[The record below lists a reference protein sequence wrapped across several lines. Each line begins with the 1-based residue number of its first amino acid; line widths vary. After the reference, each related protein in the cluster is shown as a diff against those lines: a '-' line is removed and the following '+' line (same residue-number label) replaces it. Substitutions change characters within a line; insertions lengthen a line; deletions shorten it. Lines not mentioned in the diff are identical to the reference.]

1 MRSSPGWL
9 TCRSCPSPPP
19 RPPGFPSPDADT
31 EASPK
36 RRAILEAAA
45 GLFMAEGLA
54 AVSMDA
60 VARAAGVSKATL
72 YAHFSGKDALF
83 TEIVQNN
90 CRRLQDSADAA
101 LVDHALPLERAL
113 AQLGTRWLG
122 FLLQPKV
129 RALHRVVLAES
140 GRSPELAAAFY
151 QAGPMTLRRWLEE
164 WLEGEQARGRL
175 RPDAP
180 VPLVAEQFFAL
191 LRGDLF
197 MRATLNLVPEIDP
210 AAIAGQATAAARAI
224 VRLYGVDAAG

>member
-1 MRSSPGWL
+1 MSL
-9 TCRSCPSPPP
+9 AAAD
-19 RPPGFPSPDADT
+19 PDTD
-31 EASPK
+31 ASPK

-45 GLFMAEGLA
+45 ALFMAEGLA

-83 TEIVQNN
+83 TEIVQGN

-113 AQLGTRWLG
+113 TQLGTRWLG
-122 FLLQPKV
+122 FLLQPRV

-151 QAGPMTLRRWLEE
+151 QAGPVTLRRWLEQ
-164 WLEGEQARGRL
+164 WLEGEKARGRL
-175 RPDAP
+175 AP
-180 VPLVAEQFFAL
+180 EASEALVAEQFFAL

-197 MRATLNLVPEIDP
+197 MRATLNLAPDISPEAV
-210 AAIAGQATAAARAI
+210 AAQAAAAARAI
-224 VRLYGVDAAG
+224 VRLYGADATG

>member
-1 MRSSPGWL
+1 MSL
-9 TCRSCPSPPP
+9 AAAD
-19 RPPGFPSPDADT
+19 PDTD
-31 EASPK
+31 ASPK

-45 GLFMAEGLA
+45 ALFMAEGLA

-83 TEIVQNN
+83 TEIVQGN
-90 CRRLQDSADAA
+90 CRRLQGSVDAA
-101 LVDHALPLERAL
+101 LVDHALPLEQAL
-113 AQLGTRWLG
+113 AQLGTGWLG

-151 QAGPMTLRRWLEE
+151 QAGPVTLRRWLEQ
-164 WLEGEQARGRL
+164 WLEGEKARGRL
-175 RPDAP
+175 AP
-180 VPLVAEQFFAL
+180 GASETLVAEQFFAL

-197 MRATLNLVPEIDP
+197 MRATLNLAPDISPEAV
-210 AAIAGQATAAARAI
+210 AAQAAAAARAI
-224 VRLYGVDAAG
+224 VRLYGADAAG